1 MNNLLERHNYMPFNL
16 VTEQGEGQ
24 RKTKK
29 YLKTIEYIVFFLGF
43 NFQESSDSYFLLEW
57 VEFYKINLFIKQKIK
72 NIITTL
78 GYWSLLWLISISAW
92 ES

>member
-29 YLKTIEYIVFFLGF
+29 YLKTIEYIVFFFLGF
-43 NFQESSDSYFLLEW
+43 NFQESSDSYFLLE
-57 VEFYKINLFIKQKIK
+57 
-72 NIITTL
+72 
-78 GYWSLLWLISISAW
+78 
-92 ES
+92 